1 MRLLVT
7 GGGGFIGSNL
17 VRTALRHPGLTQVRV
32 LDDFSTGYEENLH
45 GVPVELHRGSVCD
58 PDALARSLKGI
69 DGVVHLAAIPSV
81 PRSLVDPR
89 RSYEVNVSGTVEVLE
104 ACRTAD
110 VGHVVVASSSSV
122 YGANPAEYKNERGW
136 VRPLSPY
143 AAGKLAAE
151 QMALA
156 YQESFGLG
164 VSAFRFFN
172 VYGPRQPAGHTYSA
186 VVPVFVDALLR
197 GTPVPVHGDG
207 AQTRD
212 FTFVDSVCRV
222 LVESA
227 VTAKACA
234 EPVNLA
240 FGTRTS
246 IAELVSLLEEVTGR
260 SARIDWQPP
269 RSADVRASRADSGL
283 LHELYPAAEPVAL
296 RDGLRSTAEWFA
308 TRPSTSHSLDSWSG
322 VSGP

>member
-17 VRTALRHPGLTQVRV
+17 VRMALCHPQVEDVRV
-32 LDDFSTGYEENLH
+32 LDDFSTGHEVNLD
-45 GVPVELHRGSVCD
+45 GVPVDLRRGSVLD
-58 PDALARSLKGI
+58 PDALKAAIVGVDS
-69 DGVVHLAAIPSV
+69 VVHLAAIPSV
-81 PRSLVDPR
+81 PRSLEDPR

-104 ACRTAD
+104 ACRAYD
-110 VGHVVVASSSSV
+110 VGHVVLASSSSV

-156 YQESFGLG
+156 YQQSFGLG

-197 GTPVPVHGDG
+197 GVPVPVHGDG

-212 FTFVDSVCRV
+212 FTFVDTVCGVLLESVVSMR
-222 LVESA
+222 
-227 VTAKACA
+227 TCA

-246 IAELVSLLEEVTGR
+246 IVELIGLLEEVTDR
-260 SARIDWQPP
+260 PAQIDWRPTRP
-269 RSADVRASRADSGL
+269 ADVRASRADSGL
-283 LHELYPAAEPVAL
+283 FRELYPTAHAVPL
-296 RDGLRSTAEWFA
+296 RDGLRSTAEWFGA
-308 TRPSTSHSLDSWSG
+308 RPTSHPADSWSR
-322 VSGP
+322 VERP